1 MIKDFC
7 KAYFIAFDRI
17 CAIELY
23 LLVLYSMTKCISVQD
38 SELSNFT
45 MLNEWCILIII
56 ANRWLVCELR
66 SEEQKK

>member
-7 KAYFIAFDRI
+7 KADFIAFDRI
-17 CAIELY
+17 CALELY
-23 LLVLYSMTKCISVQD
+23 LLVLNSMTKCISVQD

-56 ANRWLVCELR
+56 ANR
-66 SEEQKK
+66 